1 MSLRIIILIITLRS
15 NNGTVCTE
23 LMVVVIEAVD
33 TNGLGTVS
41 RTQNDGKVLIDFL
54 YLNSKVYMCTPSI

>member
-1 MSLRIIILIITLRS
+1 
-15 NNGTVCTE
+15 
-23 LMVVVIEAVD
+23 MVVVIEAVD